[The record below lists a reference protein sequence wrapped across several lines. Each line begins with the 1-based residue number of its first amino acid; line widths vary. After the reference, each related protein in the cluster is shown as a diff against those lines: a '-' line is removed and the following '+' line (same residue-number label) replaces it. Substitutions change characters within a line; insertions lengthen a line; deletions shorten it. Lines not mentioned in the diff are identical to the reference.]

1 MRLFSSKGDKELINR
16 LYVQVEQQKE
26 LVQKLNS
33 EKEVLNKK
41 LDEIKKKIWIK
52 RIKYSLF

>member
-41 LDEIKKKIWIK
+41 
-52 RIKYSLF
+52 RKYG